1 MKIENLRAVLHSFW
15 IFNRSYILPGFFF
28 LMSIHIWGSQNGV
41 SLSFRL
47 QTSTNQFRQTQS
59 ALWSYGRISKSKQ
72 LGIQLPDLTKPWLS
86 ACKHSKCLFFRCT
99 SFFGRLVSALFKSIY
114 GVDSRGLC
122 FGGRLGA
129 LLTLITV
136 KMDISLL
143 LTGCKHRST
152 ISGHGMNAL
161 QCLKG
166 KRMWIQAQKSA
177 TKKNLR
183 NAMSANKE
191 SVACWNAW
199 NAWTTHRIPCL
210 GHARSRG
217 RLSSKPSRK
226 LA

>member
-1 MKIENLRAVLHSFW
+1 MKIENLRAVLHSFE
-15 IFNRSYILPGFFF
+15 N
-28 LMSIHIWGSQNGV
+28 
-41 SLSFRL
+41 
-47 QTSTNQFRQTQS
+47 ST
-59 ALWSYGRISKSKQ
+59 GRISYLIFFFSCLYISGDPKTEFRCPSGFKPAPTS
-72 LGIQLPDLTKPWLS
+72 LGKPNPLCEVMEEFQNRNNLEYSCLTSWNLDCQHAS
-86 ACKHSKCLFFRCT
+86 TQSVSFFRCT

-166 KRMWIQAQKSA
+166 KRMWIQARKVQQK
-177 TKKNLR
+177 
-183 NAMSANKE
+183 
-191 SVACWNAW
+191 
-199 NAWTTHRIPCL
+199 
-210 GHARSRG
+210 
-217 RLSSKPSRK
+217 KPQKRCVC
-226 LA
+226 

>member
-28 LMSIHIWGSQNGV
+28 SCLYISGDPKTE
-41 SLSFRL
+41 FRCPSGFKPA
-47 QTSTNQFRQTQS
+47 QTSLGKPNPLCEVMEEFQNRNTLEYSCLTSWNLDCQHASTQS
-59 ALWSYGRISKSKQ
+59 VS
-72 LGIQLPDLTKPWLS
+72 
-86 ACKHSKCLFFRCT
+86 FFRCT

-136 KMDISLL
+136 KRTSLCCWQGANTDPRFL
-143 LTGCKHRST
+143 DMGW
-152 ISGHGMNAL
+152 MPY
-161 QCLKG
+161 
-166 KRMWIQAQKSA
+166 SA
-177 TKKNLR
+177 WKVNECEFRPEKCNKKNLR
-183 NAMSANKE
+183 NALSAHKE

-217 RLSSKPSRK
+217 KLSSKPSRK